1 MYCFYFFVTCG
12 FYYLIGSPKVKS
24 YFFNELMDK
33 EPGLLN
39 EHEKLVRLQT
49 LFFRNPNDGQ
59 IADELAVA
67 YLEAG
72 IFQNAINV
80 YWEALRLNG
89 ESSPRLVGYG
99 LALVGYEG
107 GVITQE
113 AQSIFQKA
121 ADLAPKDFYPRLLLA
136 DALRQE
142 GKYAQAVQ
150 FLQNFLDEMPQD
162 LSGRSRIEEMITQ
175 LQKKSD

>member
-1 MYCFYFFVTCG
+1 
-12 FYYLIGSPKVKS
+12 
-24 YFFNELMDK
+24 MDK